1 MTPGEQLTELKKW
14 LHFYH
19 DVSVEEYD
27 NVLTSFKET
36 LQKEKTEKEK
46 EKEKDKDKQTDNT
59 NNKLKSKA
67 KKKGKGSK
75 QQKDDLFDDF
85 HAQARYR
92 KLLFEK
98 IFEVKDKV
106 LKLWKEGKEKQKEK
120 LHENFSGMV
129 KKLITGDSVDFSGNV
144 VSGRLTEVLKDIK
157 NLETSRKL
165 GVSGKELQ
173 SESFLNLV
181 NK

>member
-27 NVLTSFKET
+27 SVLTGFKET
-36 LQKEKTEKEK
+36 LQKEKAEKEK
-46 EKEKDKDKQTDNT
+46 ECETENAE
-59 NNKLKSKA
+59 NKVKTKA
-67 KKKGKGSK
+67 KKKAKTK
-75 QQKDDLFDDF
+75 KEQKEDLFDDF

-106 LKLWKEGKEKQKEK
+106 LKIWKERKEKQKEK
-120 LHENFSGMV
+120 LNENFSGIV
-129 KKLITGDSVDFSGNV
+129 KKLITGGDVDFSGNV

-157 NLETSRKL
+157 NLETARKI

-181 NK
+181 KK